1 MRRQTPTKKEYS
13 VYGCRVQPE
22 VRKHAPSNKK
32 YSLKRW
38 MEISNKQSC
47 TPVKAKP
54 LRGGWV
60 CVLARMC
67 RLRKSRD
74 INYEKAGW
82 ISFSP
87 VLTDVVVKSLSAK
100 CCDRALRACSKG
112 SVWSHKENPDYDCR
126 NIAFRIPSKVRE
138 NVSREEY
145 TLSVTTF
152 EGRGSTAAIR
162 KETTRLSRL
171 FKLLI

>member
-1 MRRQTPTKKEYS
+1 MDVGQNQKCSDRPQPKKEFS

-87 VLTDVVVKSLSAK
+87 VLTDVVVKKPICQVL
-100 CCDRALRACSKG
+100 
-112 SVWSHKENPDYDCR
+112 
-126 NIAFRIPSKVRE
+126 
-138 NVSREEY
+138 
-145 TLSVTTF
+145 
-152 EGRGSTAAIR
+152 
-162 KETTRLSRL
+162 
-171 FKLLI
+171 